1 MTTAI
6 LEQQRRAHEEVER
19 LEDLVVRDIINTSS
33 SHHIHPTQS
42 HSIDNQNQNDSGA
55 VPKKRRYKDRLA
67 HEHRITRYLEQI
79 QEKSKFLLD
88 SYEDSDGLRRAEIN
102 AISGATEF
110 SEFYKRLK
118 DIKDHH
124 RRYPN
129 EVVEPM
135 ELQFMRQ
142 EKKREE
148 DGELDLLFSGE
159 ERLGRCLDLNRPFE
173 LFVNLKGI
181 TRINYQTYVGEFDS
195 FDGISKET
203 KASVEYKR
211 YLDELYSYLVGFCTR
226 SKPLYDWGSIE
237 AETLAAVKE
246 SFEAED
252 EDREENALFCKACD
266 KEFAKQS
273 VYDGHLSGKKHKKA
287 VESMGQQ
294 QSQEQSGGTRE
305 KRRQVLEKEVLI
317 IRIAQDLDEVR
328 KATRVYLDQ
337 KQTLS
342 YDELKKYFDEEEE
355 VEVALSESEDED
367 SEKIYNPLKLPLG
380 WDGKPIPY
388 WLYKLHGL
396 GVEYP
401 CEICGG
407 FVYMGR
413 KAFDRHFQEW
423 RHAHGMKCLGIP
435 NSKNFHEIT
444 KIEDAYALWEKLRH
458 QAKVESFK
466 ADAMEEFEDAEGNV
480 FNKKTFE
487 DLKRQ
492 GLL

>member
-1 MTTAI
+1 M
-6 LEQQRRAHEEVER
+6 
-19 LEDLVVRDIINTSS
+19 
-33 SHHIHPTQS
+33 
-42 HSIDNQNQNDSGA
+42 
-55 VPKKRRYKDRLA
+55 
-67 HEHRITRYLEQI
+67 
-79 QEKSKFLLD
+79 
-88 SYEDSDGLRRAEIN
+88 
-102 AISGATEF
+102 
-110 SEFYKRLK
+110 
-118 DIKDHH
+118 
-124 RRYPN
+124 
-129 EVVEPM
+129 
-135 ELQFMRQ
+135 
-142 EKKREE
+142 
-148 DGELDLLFSGE
+148 
-159 ERLGRCLDLNRPFE
+159 
-173 LFVNLKGI
+173 
-181 TRINYQTYVGEFDS
+181 
-195 FDGISKET
+195 
-203 KASVEYKR
+203 
-211 YLDELYSYLVGFCTR
+211 
-226 SKPLYDWGSIE
+226 
-237 AETLAAVKE
+237 
-246 SFEAED
+246 
-252 EDREENALFCKACD
+252 
-266 KEFAKQS
+266 
-273 VYDGHLSGKKHKKA
+273 
-287 VESMGQQ
+287 
-294 QSQEQSGGTRE
+294 
-305 KRRQVLEKEVLI
+305 LEKEVLI